1 MHWIVRLPDG
11 TCTQIPSSWS
21 DHAVGDIPIEKLRAG
36 GLATPESLRSLIQLL
51 ANIVRANPNPTVC
64 PCMDLAGD
72 RNQHEQQLLLFD
84 PGIRPWVREL
94 WSRVDAQKRQEI
106 LTMLAN
112 MATATLKVADS
123 KEREDDDESQ

>member
-1 MHWIVRLPDG
+1 LQETETNM
-11 TCTQIPSSWS
+11 S
-21 DHAVGDIPIEKLRAG
+21 K
-36 GLATPESLRSLIQLL
+36 
-51 ANIVRANPNPTVC
+51 
-64 PCMDLAGD
+64 
-72 RNQHEQQLLLFD
+72 QLLLFD
-84 PGIRPWVREL
+84 PGIPPWVREL